1 MKSGANRS
9 LNFFRIPLSPSPY
22 KIRLA
27 DGGYHKSQQEWTEK
41 PLRYGPSQAALQ
53 LVFHGGMKEGGKA
66 GGEGEEAEEEGIDGI
81 ERRFPGLGL
90 HQHLV

>member
-1 MKSGANRS
+1 MC
-9 LNFFRIPLSPSPY
+9 LNQRELRFFRIPLSPSPY
-22 KIRLA
+22 QIRLA
-27 DGGYHKSQQEWTEK
+27 DGGYHQSQEEGAEKS
-41 PLRYGPSQAALQ
+41 LRYGPSQAALQ
-53 LVFHGGMKEGGKA
+53 LVFHGGVKEGGKA